1 MDTVRTP
8 VHQSQSPQPLPAAY
22 VPPVSVDWESWDKQP
37 SGASV
42 LPHRASAPRPASTRG
57 AQRSH

>member
-8 VHQSQSPQPLPAAY
+8 VHQSQLPQPLPAAY
-22 VPPVSVDWESWDKQP
+22 VPLVSVDLESWDKQP

-42 LPHRASAPRPASTRG
+42 LPAPCFSPRSASTRG
-57 AQRSH
+57 VQRAH